1 MKNITYI
8 FLVGALTLQ
17 SCSHTVV
24 YCETEYNNDDSA
36 YPAKALRFAYPANER
51 RVSPSIAT
59 IGDRVYQKVVADKNY
74 KTALASA
81 VKFETTASNDAVHH
95 GAFEKAVSESES
107 AYKRIKST
115 DSHNAVLEK
124 MTSQLNTL
132 SPYSTD
138 GFKDYWKKIFQLS
151 HRGIIQHY
159 MSTDADYKGLS
170 STNKA
175 LVYGYI
181 LKKDISG
188 CRKLA
193 EEKAHYESAALS
205 SVKGKLQSEIAT
217 RKAEIQKIEQRRR
230 AEEERLR
237 KKRQA
242 EERARQE
249 RIEREQAQR
258 RWNDDSWMDGK
269 WALTGVVPGWA
280 TTVYID
286 TESRTV
292 KQYTRRLG
300 DLSYPRPDYSGRYSI
315 QNGTYN
321 GINCKIIDYDVT
333 RLIVFPGEGR
343 IMDVSG
349 YYFSR

>member
-8 FLVGALTLQ
+8 FLVVSLTLQ
-17 SCSHTVV
+17 SCSHTVF
-24 YCETEYNNDDSA
+24 YREAEYNNDDSA
-36 YPAKALRFAYPANER
+36 YPAKALRFAYPANGR
-51 RVSPSIAT
+51 SVSLSIAT
-59 IGDRVYQKVVADKNY
+59 IGNKIYQKVVADKNY
-74 KTALASA
+74 KTPLTSA
-81 VKFETTASNDAVHH
+81 IKFETAASNDVAHH
-95 GAFEKAVSESES
+95 DAFEKAVSESES

-115 DSHNAVLEK
+115 DSHNAVVES

-132 SPYSTD
+132 SPYNTD
-138 GFKDYWKKIFQLS
+138 GFKDYWKRIFQLS

-159 MSTDADYKGLS
+159 MSTDTDYKGLS

-181 LKKDISG
+181 LKKDISNCG
-188 CRKLA
+188 NLA
-193 EEKAHYESAALS
+193 REKVHYESAALS
-205 SVKGKLQSEIAT
+205 SIKGKLKSEIAM
-217 RKAEIQKIEQRRR
+217 RKAEIEKIEQRRR
-230 AEEERLR
+230 AEEERR
-237 KKRQA
+237 RQKRQA

-269 WALTGVVPGWA
+269 WALTGVMPGWA
-280 TTVYID
+280 TIVYID
-286 TESRTV
+286 TERRTV

-333 RLIVFPGEGR
+333 RLIVFPGEGK

-349 YYFSR
+349 YYLSR